1 MRAAVE
7 DFKRVVAGVMEVVVG
22 AHKVLSKHTRA
33 LEELRGAERAAESD
47 GFVRMKGLCSMTRRS
62 PVSLL
67 RAGLMEE
74 AAGLVQ
80 QVEDR
85 TWLGRFL
92 QARGDMDGLQEL
104 ASKVLAQVGV
114 LTAAMQ
120 VQALHGVQEIRAAV
134 EGGNLLSSRTLA
146 DRLAQEV
153 GATRLE
159 DASPGQLRAVLA
171 DRDRVDTV
179 FGLLAPGEQVLAGLV
194 QNVGEQV
201 AALGE
206 RVDRGL
212 EALERKIGQ
221 VLDAEPQEVKKLPG
235 ELRRLWVD
243 EDEGFAHVAAEME
256 WGVFEIALLNE
267 ELPILEEAARWYEER
282 LAPPELAEFVRT
294 DLHRLLAPA
303 DRVQAHNLYQLAQGA
318 KRRGKLEWGSV
329 RFRDVLWYVHV
340 NTAGK
345 GRSGAQG
352 GAGKRASAR
361 NLAAAVTQA
370 TERGEEKAEAA
381 GGSLE
386 ELAKLLKH
394 HDFLHDV
401 DLREAGF
408 MVSESAWPQT
418 CGKGRRRGV
427 CVDLIVGSSLFRR
440 WGRAGG
446 WPRRSWRGWMAR
458 RLRGARRTAPA
469 MSSCCCPFQASEGLH
484 HVL

>member
-1 MRAAVE
+1 MR
-7 DFKRVVAGVMEVVVG
+7 G
-22 AHKVLSKHTRA
+22 
-33 LEELRGAERAAESD
+33 RGA
-47 GFVRMKGLCSMTRRS
+47 CSVAYKSAM
-62 PVSLL
+62 SLP
-67 RAGLMEE
+67 RAGLLEE

-80 QVEDR
+80 QVETR

-92 QARGDMDGLQEL
+92 QARGDTDGLQEL
-104 ASKVLAQVGV
+104 AGKVLGQVGV

-120 VQALHGVQEIRAAV
+120 VETLRGVQEIRSAV
-134 EGGNLLSSRTLA
+134 EDGSLLSSRALA
-146 DRLAQEV
+146 ERLAQEA
-153 GATRLE
+153 GAERLE
-159 DASPGQLRAVLA
+159 DASPAQLRAVLG
-171 DRDRVDTV
+171 DRGRVEAV

-256 WGVFEIALLNE
+256 WGLFEIALLNE
-267 ELPILEEAARWYEER
+267 ELPILEEAARWYEET

-340 NTAGK
+340 NGAGK
-345 GRSGAQG
+345 GRSEARG

-361 NLAAAVTQA
+361 NLAAAVTQGR
-370 TERGEEKAEAA
+370 ERGEKGEPA

-386 ELAKLLKH
+386 RLAGVLKH
-394 HDFLHDV
+394 HDFLHDA

-408 MVSESAWPQT
+408 MVSEHGGACDHVMGS
-418 CGKGRRRGV
+418 GV
-427 CVDLIVGSSLFRR
+427 KQVHCLWL
-440 WGRAGG
+440 AGG
-446 WPRRSWRGWMAR
+446 DARVAGRGGHGVGGREGDDAERGAALQQHVPAAVPAR
-458 RLRGARRTAPA
+458 RVTATGER
-469 MSSCCCPFQASEGLH
+469 EG
-484 HVL
+484 